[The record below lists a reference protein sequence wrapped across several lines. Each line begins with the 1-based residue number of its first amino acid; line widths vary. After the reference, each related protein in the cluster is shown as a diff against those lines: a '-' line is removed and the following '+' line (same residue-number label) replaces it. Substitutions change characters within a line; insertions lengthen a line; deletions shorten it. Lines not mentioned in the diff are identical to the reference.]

1 MRTNIEIDED
11 LIRQVMAATG
21 LPTKRAAVNEALRLL
36 MQWTAQQELL
46 KMAGKIDWVEGYD
59 PEQSEDDHQEW

>member
-36 MQWTAQQELL
+36 MQWTAQQEIL

-59 PEQSEDDHQEW
+59 PEAGEDEQPEW